1 MPAALQTATIL
12 VADDD
17 RDTRVICG
25 ALLRMRGHR
34 VVEAHD
40 GVQCLH
46 LAQSVPVDL
55 VALDLRMPRLD
66 GFGAAVQL
74 RAHPDTRH
82 LPLLVVTALA
92 DPASRERALSCGA
105 DEVLVKPV
113 GSGDFLAGVEGL
125 VARIRDTRERGA
137 ALRAEGAALQRRAAA
152 QRANSER
159 LLQNSHSVVERISGA
174 TADGTEAR
182 AWLQGV
188 RAVCACSFCARVR
201 GADGAWHPAP
211 ADLRAFLDSW
221 SKVSHGICPECFARE
236 YPQYAEGD

>member
-1 MPAALQTATIL
+1 MQTALRTATIL

-34 VVEAHD
+34 VVEATD

-46 LAQSVPVDL
+46 LAQSLPVDA

-82 LPLLVVTALA
+82 VPLLVVTALA
-92 DPASRERALSCGA
+92 DAASVARARSCGA

-125 VARIRDTRERGA
+125 LARIRGTHNRGA
-137 ALRAEGAALQRRAAA
+137 ALRAEGAALRERAAA
-152 QRANSER
+152 QRATSER
-159 LLQNSHSVVERISGA
+159 LLQNSHSLAERISGA
-174 TADGTEAR
+174 AAGGSGAR
-182 AWLQGV
+182 AWLQEV

-201 GADGAWHPAP
+201 GADGDWQPAP
-211 ADLRAFLDSW
+211 AELHASLASW
-221 SKVSHGICPECFARE
+221 MTVSHGICSDCFARE
-236 YPQYAEGD
+236 YPEHAAG